1 MEIQLTNSMNLMN
14 ITIIQN
20 NDGYLAQCSG
30 VQGAFAEGDTE
41 FEAFYNLVDVL
52 HMIAEYK
59 NIHFSKSPVQEFQV
73 PFTFA

>member
-1 MEIQLTNSMNLMN
+1 MN
-14 ITIIQN
+14 ISIVKN
-20 NDGYLAQCSG
+20 EDGYLARSTDI
-30 VQGAFAEGDTE
+30 QGAFAEGETE

-59 NIHFSKSPVQEFQV
+59 HIQFMKSNSQEFKV